1 MIRRG
6 SALFLA
12 ISLLLPVVST
22 AEVIPACGGI
32 AAIRATDKE
41 VTAAQGKMKIGDWT
55 CPIAQAG
62 VTADVGEAKQFLV
75 SRIGDTNSC
84 KVQRVT
90 PQMAIDGLN
99 SAFATCAARFF
110 KEYESRYTTKVRI
123 TRASNPIQC
132 EAELCR
138 GNSGCGGYMNSPAPN
153 SNHVKG
159 VALDVTN
166 ANQRQMM
173 LFAKQNPQFGVCFPF
188 LDHPRF
194 KDDVHMI
201 LAGINSGEAR
211 LNGCTGVTKACDG
224 VTFNPNE
231 IRDVTPVASPTSNF
245 SDSIRQIFG
254 MQPAQPAMAAQQAV
268 PSQQL
273 ATTQSPLSSFGG
285 SLATPLVSDSLVT
298 TETVATTSNSIA
310 DRLNELLNTPTTTSS
325 QSSTSVPLVINSND
339 VATVV
344 SHQNTNQTSGIASIG
359 GGMPQNTFS
368 GSAPISSNTAPSTLT
383 RYQSILSSL
392 KTALEMLLAYVRPF
406 GRGQQQMQPSEYQTY

>member
-1 MIRRG
+1 M
-6 SALFLA
+6 ALL
-12 ISLLLPVVST
+12 LLLPAHGS
-22 AEVIPACGGI
+22 AEVIPACGGV

-41 VTAAQGKMKIGDWT
+41 VTAAQGKIKIGDWV

-110 KEYESRYTTKVRI
+110 KEYENRYNTKVRI

-138 GNSGCGGYMNSPAPN
+138 NNAGCGGYMNSPAPN

-159 VALDVTN
+159 IALDVTN

-211 LNGCTGVTKACDG
+211 LNGCQGVTKACDG

-254 MQPAQPAMAAQQAV
+254 MQPSQPAMAAQQAV
-268 PSQQL
+268 PSQPL
-273 ATTQSPLSSFGG
+273 ASTQSPLSSFGA
-285 SLATPLVSDSLVT
+285 SLATPLVSDSLGI
-298 TETVATTSNSIA
+298 TETIATTSNSIA
-310 DRLNELLNTPTTTSS
+310 DKLNELLNASSTSS
-325 QSSTSVPLVINSND
+325 AQSATSVPLVINSND
-339 VATVV
+339 VATVA
-344 SHQNTNQTSGIASIG
+344 SHQNTPQNSATASIG
-359 GGMPQNTFS
+359 GGIPQNTFS
-368 GSAPISSNTAPSTLT
+368 GSAPISSNSAPSNLS

-392 KTALEMLLAYVRPF
+392 KTALEMLLSYVRPF
-406 GRGQQQMQPSEYQTY
+406 GRGTQEIAPSIYQSY